1 MVKGVTVAIIQEIP
15 VEKKTI
21 HKLVAFIKKELQFS
35 IQSLEITFVTGAE
48 IQRINKSYL
57 NHDYMTDIITFDYS
71 DTAGTL
77 VGELIISPD
86 IADAN
91 AKEYNIPYLE
101 ELVRLVIHGILHL
114 LNYNDKTAPEKKIMF
129 SLQEALVRK
138 SILFLK

>member
-1 MVKGVTVAIIQEIP
+1 MVKGVTVAILQDIP
-15 VEKKTI
+15 VQKNAI
-21 HKLVAFIKKELQFS
+21 HKIVAFLKKELQFS
-35 IQSLEITFVTGAE
+35 IQSLEITFVTRAD
-48 IQRINKSYL
+48 IHSINKSYL

-71 DTAGTL
+71 DTAGNL

-86 IADAN
+86 IAHAN
-91 AKEYNIPYLE
+91 AKKYNIPYTE

-114 LNYNDKTAPEKKIMF
+114 LNYDDKTAPEKKIMF

>member
-1 MVKGVTVAIIQEIP
+1 MVKGVTVAITQDIP
-15 VEKKTI
+15 VQKKTI
-21 HKLVAFIKKELQFS
+21 HKLVAFLKKELQFS
-35 IQSLEITFVTGAE
+35 IQALEITFVTGAD
-48 IQRINKSYL
+48 IHSINKLYL

-86 IADAN
+86 IAHAN
-91 AKEYNIPYLE
+91 AKKYNIPYTE

-114 LNYNDKTAPEKKIMF
+114 LTYDDKTAPEKKIMF